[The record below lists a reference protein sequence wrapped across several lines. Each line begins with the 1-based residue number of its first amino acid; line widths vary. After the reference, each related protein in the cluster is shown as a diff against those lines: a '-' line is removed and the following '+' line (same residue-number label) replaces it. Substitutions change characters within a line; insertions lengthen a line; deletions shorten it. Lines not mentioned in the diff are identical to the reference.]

1 MFPNPTD
8 ASKVIE
14 DVISYM
20 DVDNDFIYVPMSEIH
35 LSTSNLS
42 QLRNRTNRIIVCGIH
57 LVNKFNA
64 KNRCFY
70 VQGKLATLQASMSAT
85 DTHKVIYI
93 MVR

>member
-8 ASKVIE
+8 TSKVIE

-42 QLRNRTNRIIVCGIH
+42 
-57 LVNKFNA
+57 
-64 KNRCFY
+64 
-70 VQGKLATLQASMSAT
+70 
-85 DTHKVIYI
+85 
-93 MVR
+93 